1 AHKTPSMS
9 QDRFMINAANAEQSF
24 KELDHVLRI
33 EELFLLQRVA
43 QKINSTLDLD
53 ALLDQIVSD
62 VAATFGYTRLA
73 ILLRDAETND
83 LVIGAGRSGE
93 LSLKGARFKIG
104 EDAGI
109 STRAAATGETY
120 YTPNARKGPF
130 HVLGEE
136 DKHSEIDI
144 PLKVRDELIGIFN
157 VQHFEMNGFSPERI
171 RLLEA
176 LAGHVATAI
185 ANARMFQRERFEKE
199 RM

>member
-1 AHKTPSMS
+1 
-9 QDRFMINAANAEQSF
+9 
-24 KELDHVLRI
+24 
-33 EELFLLQRVA
+33 
-43 QKINSTLDLD
+43 
-53 ALLDQIVSD
+53 
-62 VAATFGYTRLA
+62 
-73 ILLRDAETND
+73 
-83 LVIGAGRSGE
+83 
-93 LSLKGARFKIG
+93 ARFKIG

-199 RM
+199 RMAKELEEARAIQSGLFPVSAPATAGFDVTGVCVPCREVGGDWYDYIALGD